1 MVRVRNFFLV
11 AVAAALFSMG
21 NTVNAGVVFDNLNS
35 VTSPGVPPLNPN
47 PDPLSGDGPQYA
59 SFSTG
64 DAFSGLTLSDVK
76 LLLSSS
82 NTNSD
87 KSFTVSLV
95 SGGPTVG
102 GNPGPNISDPVLA
115 TLGTFSDGFLNSTP
129 TVFEVSG
136 LSVALAANTRYWIQL
151 SGSASSLLWSF
162 AKDDTGVGILS
173 EYSAY
178 YNGGGYTSAP
188 FIVTANTDL
197 SAGGPYQMQVTTVP
211 EPGTFSLTLSALG
224 LGIIGIARRRMTR
237 PCYGSLAKLP
247 IDESTTTRFIA
258 PVGINRQ

>member
-1 MVRVRNFFLV
+1 MVCIRNFFLV
-11 AVAAALFSMG
+11 AVVAALFSVG
-21 NTVNAGVVFDNLNS
+21 NAVSAGVVFDNLNS

-64 DAFSGLTLSDVK
+64 SASSGLTLSDVK

-82 NTNSD
+82 SASSAS
-87 KSFTVSLV
+87 SFTVSIV
-95 SGGPTVG
+95 SSGPAVG
-102 GNPGPNISDPVLA
+102 SNPGPDISDPVLA
-115 TLGTFSDGFLNSTP
+115 TLGMFSDSLLSSTP
-129 TVFEVSG
+129 TAFDISG
-136 LSVALAANTRYWIQL
+136 LSVNLAANTRYWIQI

-162 AKDDTGVGILS
+162 AKDDTGVGIVS

-188 FIVTANTDL
+188 FVVTANTDT

-211 EPGTFSLTLSALG
+211 EPGSFGLAISAIG
-224 LGIIGIARRRMTR
+224 LGIIGMARRR
-237 PCYGSLAKLP
+237 
-247 IDESTTTRFIA
+247 STSC
-258 PVGINRQ
+258 